1 MLLVILPR
9 ADVLGTIGVS
19 VRSVAVSL
27 VIDPVSFVDIAVCVV
42 QLSATIGLSVPPFTF
57 IAATIKPF
65 LLALAITYTI
75 QPFAFVDSSAV
86 ELHGRP
92 LLPHI
97 LSILTGFHLRCRA
110 VLAEDILI
118 VVVAVNSVLHLIV
131 ADAHDCLTNITVGL
145 VRPQSCFHLIGID
158 APDGVLSIRGVV
170 LASAICEES
179 RTVSH
184 FLI

>member
-9 ADVLGTIGVS
+9 ADILGTICVS
-19 VRSVAVSL
+19 VRSVAVGL
-27 VIDPVSFVDIAVCVV
+27 IINPVSFVDIAICVV

-65 LLALAITYTI
+65 LLALTITNTI
-75 QPFAFVDSSAV
+75 QPLAFVNGSAV
-86 ELHGRP
+86 ELHGRA
-92 LLPHI
+92 LLSHI

-118 VVVAVNSVLHLIV
+118 VVVAINSVLHLII
-131 ADAHDCLTNITVGL
+131 ANAHDCLTNITVSL

-170 LASAICEES
+170 FASAICEES

-184 FLI
+184 F